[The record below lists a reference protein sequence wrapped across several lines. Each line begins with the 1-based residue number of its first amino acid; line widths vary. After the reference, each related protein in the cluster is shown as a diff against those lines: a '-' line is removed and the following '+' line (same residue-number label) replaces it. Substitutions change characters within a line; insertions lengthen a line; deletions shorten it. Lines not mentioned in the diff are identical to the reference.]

1 VHIPLADRFDFDSVF
16 HRQTFCVLPQFIAE
30 WWREMRIEKIR
41 TLWAYRYDV
50 MPSAKRTPGQSAEY
64 QNPGIAGE
72 HQRSDPHVVLSAVQI
87 PFRHHNGYLFGSG
100 FAGLAVSGDCISAE
114 CSSTGAA
121 SEENTVRP
129 FSFKI
134 SSAQSI
140 TRAQC
145 NSAPPS
151 TRA

>member
-1 VHIPLADRFDFDSVF
+1 MFDFDSVF

-30 WWREMRIEKIR
+30 WWREMRIAKIR

-50 MPSAKRTPGQSAEY
+50 MPSAKRTPECRIPKSGHSRR
-64 QNPGIAGE
+64 E